1 MSKEKTG
8 LQKANPRETTAL
20 AESTRPG
27 PTLTP
32 PVDIYE
38 TEQRITLLA
47 DMPGVRKDD
56 LKIDLREGVLTL
68 SGSVAPPEGAREV
81 EVLREYAW
89 GTYFRQF
96 TLSDVIDQGH
106 IEATLIHGVLRLD
119 LPKAERAKPRQITVH
134 SA

>member
-1 MSKEKTG
+1 MSKEKSG
-8 LQKANPRETTAL
+8 LQQANRQETTAL

-68 SGSVAPPEGAREV
+68 SGTVTPPEGAREND
-81 EVLREYAW
+81 VLREYTW

-96 TLSDVIDQGH
+96 TLSDVIDQSR

-119 LPKAERAKPRQITVH
+119 LPRAERAKPRQITVKT
-134 SA
+134 A